1 MIDLILPYLF
11 GTGATAIVLSLS
23 IFNYI
28 RGKKERMAY
37 ERERALL
44 PNAVRL
50 ERLVELRQAAEEEY
64 EQIQKR
70 ISDSR
75 QFVMERDAAEK
86 WLSENQ
92 DKLLQLKADRE
103 EQEVLRS
110 NLASL
115 TKKVDAQ
122 NKAIYAQNETLAKAK
137 GDLAYLDRT
146 KAQQTEELEAI
157 SLRRNNL
164 QEELTRLEIALQPL
178 QVKLAGIQSNIDA
191 KNDELSLISS
201 NMEKRIAQY
210 EKQLDQQRQRLEQLE
225 EELKLTREHLDVA
238 SKDLYAMRD
247 ERSRLSAD
255 VQALEREKIALEDL
269 IKNLRADWN
278 TVLRLS
284 GQDEGAD
291 ERRTQELWAPYI
303 GKRASEFKVIKSP
316 SELGLLE
323 KADRYLRSQK
333 LYFPQRLLWAFH
345 TSLKVTDISPLVVLA
360 GISGTGKSELP
371 RRYAEAMGLHFLN
384 VAVQPRWD
392 SPQDMFGFF
401 NYLENR
407 YRATEL
413 GRALVQMD
421 PYFDETDR
429 GWAAPEEWDFSL
441 SSQMLLILLDEMNL
455 ARVEYYFSEFL
466 SRLETR
472 RGVNVLDPQSRRK
485 AEIGLEV
492 GAGKSKS
499 PIMQLFVDRNVLFV
513 GTMNEDET
521 TQALSDKVID
531 RANVLRFGRPGNV
544 GQNELVLP
552 SPAVGEK
559 LAFAD
564 WKGWY
569 KSPDELP
576 DDVKTN
582 VHEYVDRL
590 DEAMSII
597 KRPFGFRTR
606 NGILSYVANYP
617 SRDSDAVEDAIA
629 DQIEQKI
636 LPKFRGLDPRDQ
648 QVKSA
653 ILKVRAVLA
662 DLKDELL
669 VDAIER
675 TAKESQFIWLGV
687 NRFTEQLDTDLAIN
701 RV

>member
-11 GTGATAIVLSLS
+11 GTAATTIVLLLS
-23 IFNYI
+23 VINYI
-28 RGKKERMAY
+28 RGRKEKLAY

-44 PNAVRL
+44 PSAVRL
-50 ERLVELRQAAEEEY
+50 ERLAELRKVAEEEY
-64 EQIQKR
+64 DAIQAR
-70 ISDSR
+70 LADSR
-75 QFVMERDAAEK
+75 QFVADRDSAER
-86 WLSENQ
+86 WLLENQ
-92 DKLLQLKADRE
+92 DKLLRLKAERE

-110 NLASL
+110 DLLNLAAKLEKQDDSIRKQKDL
-115 TKKVDAQ
+115 
-122 NKAIYAQNETLAKAK
+122 LAKVK
-137 GDLAYLDRT
+137 GELAYWDKIKLEQGNELEVVTGQRNQL
-146 KAQQTEELEAI
+146 KEELK
-157 SLRRNNL
+157 
-164 QEELTRLEIALQPL
+164 TLEMTIQPL
-178 QVKLAGIQSNIDA
+178 HVRLAGIQSNIDA
-191 KNDELSLISS
+191 KQDELQLVTSS
-201 NMEKRIAQY
+201 IDRRTRQFE
-210 EKQLDQQRQRLEQLE
+210 QQREEQRETLDRLTD
-225 EELKLTREHLDVA
+225 ELQSTKDQAERA
-238 SKDLYAMRD
+238 ARDLYAMRD

-255 VQALEREKIALEDL
+255 VQALEREKLALEDL

-291 ERRTQELWAPYI
+291 ERRTQELWIPYI
-303 GKRASEFKVIKSP
+303 PSLASEFKLMNSP
-316 SELGLLE
+316 SELDRLE
-323 KADRYLRSQK
+323 KANRYLEGQK

-345 TSLKVTDISPLVVLA
+345 TSLKVADISPLVVLA

-371 RRYAEAMGLHFLN
+371 RRYAEAMGFHFLN

-421 PYFDETDR
+421 PYFEESGR
-429 GWAAPEEWDFSL
+429 GWSTPEDWKYSL

-472 RGVNVLDPQSRRK
+472 RGVNLDDPQSRRK

-492 GAGKSKS
+492 GAGKSTS

-544 GQNELVLP
+544 GQRASTVP
-552 SPAVGEK
+552 K
-559 LAFAD
+559 YRAD
-564 WKGWY
+564 ERISFSDWLGWC
-569 KSPDELP
+569 KSADSLP
-576 DDVKTN
+576 DDVQAT
-582 VHEYVDRL
+582 VHQYVDRL

-653 ILKVRAVLA
+653 IRQIRSVLD
-662 DLKDELL
+662 DLNDGLL
-669 VDAIER
+669 VDAIDR
-675 TAKESQFIWLGV
+675 TSRESQFIWLGV
-687 NRFTEQLDTDLAIN
+687 NRFQEQLETETID
-701 RV
+701 